1 MRKKITIVGAGRVGS
16 TTAFLCFTKELGNIV
31 IWNRTPKTAK
41 GIALDISES
50 APLTDSDVSIIGT
63 NDYRKTAGSDVI
75 VITSGSQ
82 RKKGMSRDD
91 LLELNVKIVKDIVKN
106 IVKYNKKAIIICV
119 TNPLDAIAFTTL
131 KVSKFNKKRV
141 IGMAGILDS
150 SRFRSFIAK
159 ELKVGVE
166 DVNAMVLGGHG
177 DSMIPL
183 ISHANLNGVPLTS
196 LLPKKKI
203 NKLVKHTR
211 GAGAEI
217 IKLEKSSA
225 YYSTGYAITEMVE
238 SIVKNKRRIFPCSAF
253 LNGEYNTKGIYMGVP
268 VILGENGIE
277 KIIKLKLSP
286 DEKKQFKKSAF
297 HVQGLVK
304 KIWQKN
310 LLKG

>member
-1 MRKKITIVGAGRVGS
+1 MRKKITIVGAGKVGS
-16 TTAFLCFTKELGNIV
+16 TAAFLCFTKELGNIV
-31 IWNRTPKTAK
+31 IWNRTSKIAK

-50 APLTDSDVSIIGT
+50 APITDSDVSIIGT
-63 NDYRKTAGSDVI
+63 NDYKKTRGSDVI
-75 VITSGSQ
+75 VITAGAQ

-91 LLELNVKIVKDIVKN
+91 LLELNVRIVKDIVKK
-106 IVKYNKKAIIICV
+106 IVKHNKKAIIICV

-183 ISHANLNGVPLTS
+183 ISHANLNGIPLTT

-203 NKLVKHTR
+203 NKLVQRTR

-286 DEKKQFKKSAF
+286 DEKKQFKKSAS